1 MESCQAI
8 VHTDG
13 WEWTVVNYANF
24 VYAYWDSR
32 GVVASLSLHA
42 ILGLLLVSSVFSIG
56 GSALLSKRARAI
68 LDCRDPGQGFSELSR
83 IRERLEI
90 GSCVVNFQ

>member
-1 MESCQAI
+1 MTIVPFVIPYHILGIILDYMQSCQAI

-56 GSALLSKRARAI
+56 GSALLS
-68 LDCRDPGQGFSELSR
+68 
-83 IRERLEI
+83 
-90 GSCVVNFQ
+90 